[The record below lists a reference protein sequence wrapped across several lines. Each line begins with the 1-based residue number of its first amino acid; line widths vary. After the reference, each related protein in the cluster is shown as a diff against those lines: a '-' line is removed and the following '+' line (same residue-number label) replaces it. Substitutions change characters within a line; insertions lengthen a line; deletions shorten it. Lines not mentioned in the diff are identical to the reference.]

1 MFNVQHDFLLY
12 KISYL
17 PFDRKIFIEMHSRY
31 ILFVLALLMTTSI
44 FSQKYKKIHSG
55 AIVVDTH
62 NDFPSASIEKKVS
75 LDSDLLGKTHTDLAR
90 LRTGGVDV
98 QIFSIFCGPEQQ
110 QPYAFANREIDSVYE
125 WANRAPNRMTIVRTP
140 AELKQ
145 AIKDK
150 RLATMLGVEG
160 GHMIEDK
167 IVNLDALYVRGVR
180 YMTLTWN
187 NSTSWA
193 TSAADETTK
202 GDSLTHKGLTDLG
215 KKIVV
220 RMNELGM
227 LIDISHNGEQTF
239 WDVIKL
245 TKKPIIASHS
255 CVWTFCHHRR
265 NLKDDQIKAIA
276 KNGGVIHL
284 NFYAGFLDS
293 TYEKKAAQLIAKHKP
308 EIDSLVAHGTQPDYA
323 GIMTMEKYK
332 EETNA
337 IRPPLSL
344 LLDHLDYI
352 VKLVGID
359 FVGLGSDFDGIEA
372 GPRELNG
379 VQDFPLITKALLERG
394 YSKKDVRKI
403 LGENFLRVFTANQLG
418 TN

>member
-1 MFNVQHDFLLY
+1 MLIRF
-12 KISYL
+12 
-17 PFDRKIFIEMHSRY
+17 
-31 ILFVLALLMTTSI
+31 ILFGIIICIGINSLG
-44 FSQKYKKIHSG
+44 QKYKKIHSG
-55 AIVVDTH
+55 AVVVDTH

-90 LRTGGVDV
+90 LRHGGVDV

-110 QPYAFANREIDSVYE
+110 HPYAFANREIDSVYE

-140 AELKQ
+140 GELKQ
-145 AIKDK
+145 AIKDN
-150 RLATMLGVEG
+150 RLAAMLGVEG

-167 IVNLDALYVRGVR
+167 IENLDALYVRGVR

-220 RMNELGM
+220 RMNDLGM

-255 CVWTFCHHRR
+255 CVWAFCNHRR

-293 TYEKKAAQLIAKHKP
+293 TYEKKAAQLLAKHKP

-352 VKLVGID
+352 VKLVGVD

-379 VQDFPLITKALLERG
+379 VQDFPLITKGLLERG

-403 LGENFLRVFTANQLG
+403 LGENFLRVFKANQLG

>member
-1 MFNVQHDFLLY
+1 MLY
-12 KISYL
+12 RFTLI
-17 PFDRKIFIEMHSRY
+17 I
-31 ILFVLALLMTTSI
+31 FVLSI
-44 FSQKYKKIHSG
+44 SISLFGQKYKKIH
-55 AIVVDTH
+55 AAAVLVDTH

-75 LDSDLLGKTHTDLAR
+75 LDQDLLGKTHTDLAR
-90 LRTGGVDV
+90 LRSGGVDV
-98 QIFSIFCGPEQQ
+98 EMFSIFCGPEQQ

-125 WANRAPNRMTIVRTP
+125 WARRAPLRMTIVKTP
-140 AELKQ
+140 FELKQ
-145 AIKDK
+145 AVKEK
-150 RLATMLGVEG
+150 RLAAMLGVEG

-167 IVNLDALYVRGVR
+167 IENLDKLYIRGAR

-202 GDSLTHKGLTDLG
+202 GDSLPHKGLSDLG
-215 KKIVV
+215 KKIVA

-227 LIDISHNGEQTF
+227 MIDISHNGEQTF
-239 WDVIKL
+239 WDVMKIT
-245 TKKPIIASHS
+245 TKPVIASHS
-255 CVWTFCHHRR
+255 SVWAFCHHRR

-276 KNGGVIHL
+276 KNGGVIQI

-293 TYEKKAAQLIAKHKP
+293 TYERKAAALIAKHKP

-332 EETNA
+332 DETNA

-344 LLDHLDYI
+344 LIDHIDYI

-359 FVGLGSDFDGIEA
+359 YVGLGSDFDGIEA
-372 GPRELNG
+372 APQQLDG
-379 VQDFPLITKALLERG
+379 VQDFPLVTKALLKRG
-394 YSKKDVRKI
+394 YNKKDIRKI
-403 LGENFLRVFTANQLG
+403 LGGNFLRVFKENQLKS
-418 TN
+418 

>member
-1 MFNVQHDFLLY
+1 MY
-12 KISYL
+12 
-17 PFDRKIFIEMHSRY
+17 SRY
-31 ILFVLALLMTTSI
+31 VLFLLALLMTTTI
-44 FSQKYKKIHSG
+44 FSQKYKKIHNK
-55 AIVVDTH
+55 AVLVDTH

-75 LDSDLLGKTHTDLAR
+75 LDSDLLGKTHSDLGR
-90 LRTGGVDV
+90 LRAGGVDV
-98 QIFSIFCGPEQQ
+98 QIFSIFCGPEQK

-125 WANRAPNRMTIVRTP
+125 WANRAPIRMTIVKTP

-150 RLATMLGVEG
+150 RLAAMLGVEG

-167 IVNLDALYVRGVR
+167 IENLDALYVRGVR

-193 TSAADETTK
+193 TFAADETTK
-202 GDSLTHKGLTDLG
+202 GDSLPHKGLTDFG
-215 KKIVV
+215 KKIVE

-227 LIDISHNGEQTF
+227 LIDVSHNGEQTF

-255 CVWTFCHHRR
+255 CVWAFCHHRR

-276 KNGGVIHL
+276 QNGGVIHL

-293 TYEKKAAQLIAKHKP
+293 TYEKKAAQLLAKHKP
-308 EIDSLVAHGTQPDYA
+308 EIDSLVAHGAQPDYA

-344 LLDHLDYI
+344 LIDHLDYI
-352 VKLVGID
+352 VKLVGVD

-372 GPRELNG
+372 GPKELNG

-394 YSKKDVRKI
+394 YSKKDIRKI
-403 LGENFLRVFTANQLG
+403 LGENFLRVFKANQLG
-418 TN
+418 LN

>member
-1 MFNVQHDFLLY
+1 MLIRF
-12 KISYL
+12 
-17 PFDRKIFIEMHSRY
+17 
-31 ILFVLALLMTTSI
+31 ILFGFIICMGIGS
-44 FSQKYKKIHSG
+44 FGQKYKKIHDK
-55 AIVVDTH
+55 AVVIDTH

-90 LRTGGVDV
+90 LRSGGVDV

-125 WANRAPNRMTIVRTP
+125 WANRAPNRMTIVKTP

-145 AIKDK
+145 AIKDN
-150 RLATMLGVEG
+150 RVATMLGVEG

-167 IVNLDALYVRGVR
+167 IENLDALYVRGVR

-202 GDSLTHKGLTDLG
+202 DDSLTHKGLTDLG
-215 KKIVV
+215 KKIVQ
-220 RMNELGM
+220 RMNDLGM

-293 TYEKKAAQLIAKHKP
+293 TYERKAAQLIAKHKP

-403 LGENFLRVFTANQLG
+403 LGENFLRVFKANQLG

>member
-1 MFNVQHDFLLY
+1 MYSHYTLL
-12 KISYL
+12 L
-17 PFDRKIFIEMHSRY
+17 
-31 ILFVLALLMTTSI
+31 LALLMTTSV
-44 FSQKYKKIHSG
+44 FSQKYKKIHDK
-55 AIVVDTH
+55 AVLVDTH

-75 LDSDLLGKTHTDLAR
+75 LDADLLGKTHTDLGR
-90 LRTGGVDV
+90 LRSGGVDV

-110 QPYAFANREIDSVYE
+110 HPYAFANRQIDSVYA
-125 WANRAPNRMTIVRTP
+125 WADRAPNRMTLVRTP

-145 AIKDK
+145 AIKDN
-150 RLATMLGVEG
+150 RLAAMLGVEG

-167 IVNLDALYVRGVR
+167 IENLDALYARGVR
-180 YMTLTWN
+180 YLTLTWN

-202 GDSLTHKGLTDLG
+202 GDSLTHKGLTDFG
-215 KKIVV
+215 KKIVQ

-255 CVWTFCHHRR
+255 SVWKLCHHRR

-308 EIDSLVAHGTQPDYA
+308 EIDSLIVHGTQPDYA
-323 GIMTMEKYK
+323 GIITMEKYK
-332 EETNA
+332 DETNA
-337 IRPPLSL
+337 IKPPLSL

-352 VKLVGID
+352 VRLVGVD
-359 FVGLGSDFDGIEA
+359 HVGLGSDFDGIEA
-372 GPRELNG
+372 GPKELNG

-394 YSKKDVRKI
+394 YNKKEIRKI
-403 LGENFLRVFTANQLG
+403 LGENFLRVFKANQLVS
-418 TN
+418 N

>member
-1 MFNVQHDFLLY
+1 
-12 KISYL
+12 
-17 PFDRKIFIEMHSRY
+17 MHSRY
-31 ILFVLALLMTTSI
+31 ILLVLALLMTTTI

-62 NDFPSASIEKKVS
+62 NDFPSASIQKKVS
-75 LDSDLLGKTHTDLAR
+75 LDADLLGKTHTDLAR
-90 LRTGGVDV
+90 LRHGGVDV

-110 QPYAFANREIDSVYE
+110 HPYVFANREIDSVYE

-140 AELKQ
+140 GELKQ
-145 AIKDK
+145 AIKDH
-150 RLATMLGVEG
+150 RLAAMIGVEG

-167 IVNLDALYVRGVR
+167 IENLDALYARGVR

-215 KKIVV
+215 KKIVL
-220 RMNELGM
+220 RMNDLGM

-293 TYEKKAAQLIAKHKP
+293 TYEKKAAQLLAKHKP

-352 VKLVGID
+352 VKLVGVD

-372 GPRELNG
+372 GPKELNG
-379 VQDFPLITKALLERG
+379 VQDFPLITKGLLERG

-403 LGENFLRVFTANQLG
+403 LGENFLRVFKANQLG

>member
-1 MFNVQHDFLLY
+1 MY
-12 KISYL
+12 
-17 PFDRKIFIEMHSRY
+17 SRY
-31 ILFVLALLMTTSI
+31 ILFALSLLMTTTS
-44 FSQKYKKIHSG
+44 FSQKYKKIHDK
-55 AIVVDTH
+55 AVVVDTH

-98 QIFSIFCGPEQQ
+98 QIFSIFCGPEQK

-125 WANRAPNRMTIVRTP
+125 WANRAPKRMTIVKTP

-145 AIKDK
+145 AIKEK
-150 RLATMLGVEG
+150 RLAAMMGVEG

-167 IVNLDALYVRGVR
+167 IENLDALYVRGVR

-215 KKIVV
+215 KKIVQ
-220 RMNELGM
+220 RMNDLGM

-245 TKKPIIASHS
+245 AKKPIIASHS
-255 CVWTFCHHRR
+255 CVWAFCHHRR

-276 KNGGVIHL
+276 KNGGVIQL

-344 LLDHLDYI
+344 LIDHLDYI
-352 VKLVGID
+352 VKLVGVD

-372 GPRELNG
+372 APRELNG
-379 VQDFPLITKALLERG
+379 VQDFPLVTKALLERG
-394 YSKKDVRKI
+394 YSKKDIRKI
-403 LGENFLRVFTANQLG
+403 LGENFLRVFKANQLG

>member
-1 MFNVQHDFLLY
+1 VQHDFLLY

-17 PFDRKIFIEMHSRY
+17 PFDRKIFIEMYSRY

-293 TYEKKAAQLIAKHKP
+293 TYEKKAAQLIAKHKS

>member
-1 MFNVQHDFLLY
+1 
-12 KISYL
+12 
-17 PFDRKIFIEMHSRY
+17 
-31 ILFVLALLMTTSI
+31 LLMTTTS
-44 FSQKYKKIHSG
+44 FSQKYKKIHDK
-55 AIVVDTH
+55 AVVVDTH

-98 QIFSIFCGPEQQ
+98 QIFSIFCGPEQK

-125 WANRAPNRMTIVRTP
+125 WANRAPKRMTIVKTP

-145 AIKDK
+145 AIKEK
-150 RLATMLGVEG
+150 RLAAMMGVEG

-167 IVNLDALYVRGVR
+167 IENLDALYVRGVR

-202 GDSLTHKGLTDLG
+202 GDSLAHKGLTDLG
-215 KKIVV
+215 KKIVQ
-220 RMNELGM
+220 RMNDLGM

-255 CVWTFCHHRR
+255 CVWAFCHHRR
-265 NLKDDQIKAIA
+265 NLKDNQIKAIA
-276 KNGGVIHL
+276 KNGGVIQL

-344 LLDHLDYI
+344 LIDHLDYI
-352 VKLVGID
+352 VKLVGVD

-394 YSKKDVRKI
+394 YSKKDIRKI
-403 LGENFLRVFTANQLG
+403 LGENFLRVFKANQLG

>member
-1 MFNVQHDFLLY
+1 MYSRFTLFLL
-12 KISYL
+12 
-17 PFDRKIFIEMHSRY
+17 
-31 ILFVLALLMTTSI
+31 ALSTTTTI
-44 FSQKYKKIHSG
+44 FSQKYKKIHSD
-55 AIVVDTH
+55 AVLVDTH

-90 LRTGGVDV
+90 LRSGGVDV

-110 QPYAFANREIDSVYE
+110 QPYSFANREIDSVYE

-145 AIKDK
+145 AIKDN

-167 IVNLDALYVRGVR
+167 IENLDALYVRGVR

-187 NSTSWA
+187 NSTTWA

-239 WDVIKL
+239 WDVLKL

-293 TYEKKAAQLIAKHKP
+293 TYEKKAAQLLAKHKP

-352 VKLVGID
+352 VKLVGVD

-379 VQDFPLITKALLERG
+379 VQDFPLITKGLLERG

-403 LGENFLRVFTANQLG
+403 LGENFLRVFKANQLG

>member
-1 MFNVQHDFLLY
+1 
-12 KISYL
+12 
-17 PFDRKIFIEMHSRY
+17 
-31 ILFVLALLMTTSI
+31 MTTSI

-293 TYEKKAAQLIAKHKP
+293 TYEKKAMQLLAKHKS
-308 EIDSLVAHGTQPDYA
+308 EIDSLVAHGAQPDYA

-344 LLDHLDYI
+344 LIDHLDYI

-372 GPRELNG
+372 GPKELNG
-379 VQDFPLITKALLERG
+379 VQDFPLITKALLDRG
-394 YSKKDVRKI
+394 YNKKDIRKI
-403 LGENFLRVFTANQLG
+403 LGENFLRVFKANQLG

>member
-1 MFNVQHDFLLY
+1 MFNAQHDFLLY

-17 PFDRKIFIEMHSRY
+17 PFARKKILKMYSRY
-31 ILFVLALLMTTSI
+31 ILFAVALLMTATS
-44 FSQKYKKIHSG
+44 FSQKYKKIHDK
-55 AIVVDTH
+55 AVVVDTH

-75 LDSDLLGKTHTDLAR
+75 LDADLLGKTHTDLAR

-98 QIFSIFCGPEQQ
+98 QIFSIFCGPEQK

-125 WANRAPNRMTIVRTP
+125 WADRAPKRMTIVKTP

-145 AIKDK
+145 AIKEK
-150 RLATMLGVEG
+150 RLAAMMGVEG

-167 IVNLDALYVRGVR
+167 IENLDALYVRGVR

-215 KKIVV
+215 KKIVQ
-220 RMNELGM
+220 RMNDLGM

-255 CVWTFCHHRR
+255 CVWAFCHHRR
-265 NLKDDQIKAIA
+265 NLKDNQIKAIA
-276 KNGGVIHL
+276 KNGGVIQL

-323 GIMTMEKYK
+323 GIITMEKYK

-344 LLDHLDYI
+344 LIDHLDYI
-352 VKLVGID
+352 VKLVGVD

-403 LGENFLRVFTANQLG
+403 LGENFLRVFKANQLG